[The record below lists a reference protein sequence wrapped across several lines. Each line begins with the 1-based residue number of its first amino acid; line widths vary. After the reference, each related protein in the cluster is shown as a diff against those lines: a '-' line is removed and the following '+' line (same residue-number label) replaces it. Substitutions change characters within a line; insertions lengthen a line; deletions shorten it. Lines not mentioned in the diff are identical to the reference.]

1 MFYEEQIESYGWQ
14 STYGLSQHI
23 VSFSHSSLQ
32 RYINFAELTKY
43 GFWHTQMDLQASDVS
58 GYVIGHVRWLLKQI
72 FANMHIF
79 PIPSVCL
86 TSPILLMPEVVS
98 SVALKVYIY

>member
-1 MFYEEQIESYGWQ
+1 MAKHIR
-14 STYGLSQHI
+14 LSQHI

-58 GYVIGHVRWLLKQI
+58 GYVIGHVRWLLKKI

-79 PIPSVCL
+79 SYPICLFNQSHIAHASGCELCSSESVY
-86 TSPILLMPEVVS
+86 LLLFLV
-98 SVALKVYIY
+98 